1 MGRNLDHAMNSLTM
15 HLTQVKMFWR
25 LCGVAAVVLAWLVIL
40 LSINRNPWF
49 DLFKHALSDLG
60 GPRAFDPW
68 IYNLGL
74 LITGVIALI
83 YALYLAY
90 FSTGKVALY
99 ASAFVFIAG
108 IFLALIGIFP
118 SGTRPHTFV
127 SSWFFVQMWM
137 AILASSIDFLAKKK
151 MFSGMILLSISI
163 AGPLIALL
171 IEWPSVALLEVYG
184 IILIDAYIVVLTVN
198 Y

>member
-1 MGRNLDHAMNSLTM
+1 
-15 HLTQVKMFWR
+15 MFWR